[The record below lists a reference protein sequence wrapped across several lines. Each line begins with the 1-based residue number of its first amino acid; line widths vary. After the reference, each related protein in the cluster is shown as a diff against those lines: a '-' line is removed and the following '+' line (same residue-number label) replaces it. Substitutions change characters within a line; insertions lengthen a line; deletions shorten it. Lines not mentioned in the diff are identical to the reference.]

1 MAPDS
6 AAGTIALLP
15 APAGDATVE
24 RSGAPQSPANPE
36 GTVSRDRDA
45 HLRASEHDRRD
56 AAAHTRPDAEPSRR
70 LQRLRDLDDYE
81 VADDQPDIRG
91 WTARTVDGTAIGE
104 VDDLVVD
111 VATLRVRYLDVRLA
125 PQFHDPT
132 RTAAVGEAIR
142 QAAGEPAD
150 VRRPDAGEGHTLI
163 PVGAVRL
170 DDERDEVIVERLSSE
185 EILGLPR
192 YGGLALTD
200 QYEAA
205 VRDRLLDDP
214 ARAARVAEERR
225 AADADPYAHEAY
237 DDRNLRQPRPRP
249 PRADGDEGPRP

>member
-1 MAPDS
+1 M
-6 AAGTIALLP
+6 
-15 APAGDATVE
+15 
-24 RSGAPQSPANPE
+24 
-36 GTVSRDRDA
+36 SRDRDA
-45 HLRASEHDRRD
+45 HSRASEQDRRD
-56 AAAHTRPDAEPSRR
+56 AAARARPDAEPSRR

-81 VADDQPDIRG
+81 VAGDQPDIRG
-91 WTARTVDGTAIGE
+91 WTTRTVDGTAIGE

-111 VATLRVRYLDVRLA
+111 VAALRVRYLDVRLA

-142 QAAGEPAD
+142 QAVGEPAD

-170 DDERDEVIVERLSSE
+170 DDERDEVIVERLSSD

-237 DDRNLRQPRPRP
+237 DDRHLRQRRAAQP
-249 PRADGDEGPRP
+249 PEGPDPAEGPRP

>member
-1 MAPDS
+1 M
-6 AAGTIALLP
+6 
-15 APAGDATVE
+15 
-24 RSGAPQSPANPE
+24 
-36 GTVSRDRDA
+36 SRDRDA
-45 HLRASEHDRRD
+45 LSRASQDDGRD
-56 AAAHTRPDAEPSRR
+56 AARARPDSEPSRR
-70 LQRLRDLDDYE
+70 LQRLRDLADYE

-170 DDERDEVIVERLSSE
+170 DDERDEVVVERLSSE

-237 DDRNLRQPRPRP
+237 DDRNLRQRRAAP
-249 PRADGDEGPRP
+249 PREDADEGPRP